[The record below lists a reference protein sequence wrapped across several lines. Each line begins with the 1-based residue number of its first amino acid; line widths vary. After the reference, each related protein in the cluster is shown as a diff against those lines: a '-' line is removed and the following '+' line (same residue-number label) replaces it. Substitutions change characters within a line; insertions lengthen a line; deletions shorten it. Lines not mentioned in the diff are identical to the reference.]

1 MPSDGIFLGNEVI
14 IISMKDARKLVK
26 ALLGLSTAKARKLQ
40 ELGILGILTD
50 LDSAI
55 RRHDIEEENA

>member
-1 MPSDGIFLGNEVI
+1 MPNAIFLGSDVV
-14 IISMKDARKLVK
+14 IISMKDARKLVR
-26 ALLGLSTAKARKLQ
+26 ALLGLSTAKVKELQ

-55 RRHDIEEENA
+55 RRYDWEKDDA